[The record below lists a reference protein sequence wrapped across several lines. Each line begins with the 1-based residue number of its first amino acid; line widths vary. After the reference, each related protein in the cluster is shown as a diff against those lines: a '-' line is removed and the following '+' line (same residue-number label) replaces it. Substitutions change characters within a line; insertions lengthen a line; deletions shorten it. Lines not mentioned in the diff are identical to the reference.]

1 LNSGVWILKF
11 VCEMFETWIFEH
23 SNVWIGMCEYLKLKI
38 ENWNLYVKHL
48 EFEILTTKMSELG
61 CVNIESWKLKNK
73 NVWIL
78 KTKNKNVWILK
89 IENWN
94 VRLCIWVE
102 STIIQFVHRN
112 IPTRLL
118 FTLNPQS
125 QNETEIY
132 SNMSCYTYRLI
143 GYVNFNTKIVLRSW
157 QILLSG
163 YHEIQDFQKKND
175 CLTNFYYIQLGPQG
189 FIITNKQKRGL

>member
-94 VRLCIWVE
+94 VRSKHIVHMGREHYNTVCSQKHPHKV
-102 STIIQFVHRN
+102 TIYFEPSKPKWNWN
-112 IPTRLL
+112 IFKYELL
-118 FTLNPQS
+118 H
-125 QNETEIY
+125 I
-132 SNMSCYTYRLI
+132 
-143 GYVNFNTKIVLRSW
+143 
-157 QILLSG
+157 
-163 YHEIQDFQKKND
+163 
-175 CLTNFYYIQLGPQG
+175 
-189 FIITNKQKRGL
+189 